1 MSVFP
6 IHRRALVLILSIL
19 AVAHVAAGLNSAK
32 RFVYL
37 LKRFAGAQSDA
48 VLWRAKALRN
58 AAQLQRLQ
66 RETPTDATL
75 WIHGAIFLYGE
86 NCLLEE
92 AGFYTFPRRVCIG
105 RIHPETCGAL
115 VDMDVT
121 RTDDGEWHVEPVC
134 AGTNE

>member
-1 MSVFP
+1 MSVLS
-6 IHRRALVLILSIL
+6 IHRRALILILTIL
-19 AVAHVAAGLNSAK
+19 SVAHVAAGLNSAK

-48 VLWRAKALRN
+48 ALWNSKALRN
-58 AAQLQRLQ
+58 TAHLQRLQ

-92 AGFYTFPRRVCIG
+92 AGFYTFPRRVCLG
-105 RIHPETCGAL
+105 RTRPENWGTL
-115 VDMDVT
+115 VDMDLT
-121 RTDDGEWHVEPVC
+121 RTDDGEWQIEPVC
-134 AGTNE
+134 ARTNK